1 MELTPI
7 DQAVLSIIAES
18 QKPYAQESQEIIAK
32 RMEIAGA
39 RLSES
44 DTGQCRANFFSA
56 QVELAGAFSAVSSTD
71 DKDLAVIMGRLAVIL
86 RNVSLDVA

>member
-1 MELTPI
+1 MTSTTGQAKKASTPLLPI
-7 DQAVLSIIAES
+7 DSL
-18 QKPYAQESQEIIAK
+18 AQGC
-32 RMEIAGA
+32 R
-39 RLSES
+39 S